1 MRYNKYLL
9 CLSLMIA
16 VVFFLT
22 QPSRAQIPGMTKL
35 YGEFKMPEKGAY
47 AIYKVINTKSNT
59 ERIIKLAIVGKE
71 KFEEVVAEVT
81 EYGPKPG
88 DKTITK
94 VKQKSEK
101 GKDLY
106 WYEVVETNPKT
117 GNVVIAKM
125 LISGNPQEIGTI
137 HRMIVKSGKEKA
149 SELPQAVIQMINQ
162 APITDTA
169 KVAKVAK
176 PKMKNLGTEKVKVK
190 DKTLKCNHLQYRAAD
205 KTVADVWTNAEIPL
219 FGLVKSTSPDVTMEL
234 LDYGT
239 KAVSAIKEKPE
250 VLEMPGLK

>member
-22 QPSRAQIPGMTKL
+22 QPSRAQIPGVPKL

-47 AIYKVINTKSNT
+47 AIYKVINTKNKT
-59 ERIIKLAIVGKE
+59 ERIIKLAIVGQE
-71 KFEEVVAEVT
+71 KFEEEVAVVT
-81 EYGPKPG
+81 EYGPKPD
-88 DKTITK
+88 DKAITK
-94 VKQKSEK
+94 VKEKSEK

-137 HRMIVKSGKEKA
+137 HRMIVKSGKDPA
-149 SELPQAVIQMINQ
+149 SELPPALIQLINQ
-162 APITDTA
+162 TPPKKSEAEN
-169 KVAKVAK
+169 
-176 PKMKNLGTEKVKVK
+176 PKMKNLGTEKVQIKKETVK
-190 DKTLKCNHLQYRAAD
+190 CEHVRYSYKGKTTAE
-205 KTVADVWTNAEIPL
+205 VWTNSKVPL
-219 FGLVKSTSPDVTMEL
+219 FGLVKSTSPDITMEL
-234 LDYGT
+234 SEYGT
-239 KAVSAIKEKPE
+239 DAVSAIKEKPE
-250 VLEMPGLK
+250 ILEMPGLK

>member
-47 AIYKVINTKSNT
+47 AIYKVINTKTKT
-59 ERIIKLAIVGKE
+59 ERIIKLAIVG
-71 KFEEVVAEVT
+71 
-81 EYGPKPG
+81 
-88 DKTITK
+88 I
-94 VKQKSEK
+94 EK
-101 GKDLY
+101 GEGGVAKIVSEGEIMKIVDTSGIARLYTPKAEDLY

-169 KVAKVAK
+169 KVAK

-219 FGLVKSTSPDVTMEL
+219 FGLVKSTSPDITMEL

>member
-71 KFEEVVAEVT
+71 KFEEEVAVVT

-88 DKTITK
+88 DKAITK
-94 VKQKSEK
+94 VKEKSEK

-137 HRMIVKSGKEKA
+137 HRMIVKSGKDPA
-149 SELPQAVIQMINQ
+149 SELPAALIQMINQ
-162 APITDTA
+162 APPGTTEV
-169 KVAKVAK
+169 KK
-176 PKMKNLGTEKVKVK
+176 PKIKKLGTEKVKVK